1 MIIIRPIIT
10 EKSLRDSQKNIFTF
24 EVEKNAS
31 KKQIED
37 EIEKL
42 FQVHVLSVTTVI
54 RKGKSKRIGKKRNV
68 VQKADRKKARVHLQK
83 GEKIEFFEVGESK

>member
-24 EVEKNAS
+24 EVEKTAS
-31 KKQIED
+31 KKQIEE

-42 FQVHVLSVTTVI
+42 FPVHVLSVTTVTQ
-54 RKGKSKRIGKKRNV
+54 KGKRKRIGKKRNL
-68 VQKADRKKARVHLQK
+68 VQKADIKKARIHLQK
-83 GEKIEFFEVGESK
+83 GEKIEFFEVGETK